1 MYANI
6 ISVMFSLGFF
16 LSGEQSKDS
25 NKPEC
30 ATIMMVRCDC
40 FCFQFETQRKK
51 ENGASIINKHRGII
65 HIMAGSN
72 YLIDPDH

>member
-16 LSGEQSKDS
+16 FSGEQSKDS

-51 ENGASIINKHRGII
+51 RMVQVLLINIEELFISWQVQII
-65 HIMAGSN
+65 
-72 YLIDPDH
+72 